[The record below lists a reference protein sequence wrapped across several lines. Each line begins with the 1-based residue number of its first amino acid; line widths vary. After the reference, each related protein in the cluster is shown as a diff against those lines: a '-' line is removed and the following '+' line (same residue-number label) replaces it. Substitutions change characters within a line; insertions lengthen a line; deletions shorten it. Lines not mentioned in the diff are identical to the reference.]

1 MRKIG
6 AGLRVKGWGKF
17 FHDLFLVITFPIRKP
32 LILIPILMIGYLAP
46 TFMGAKPTEVHL
58 WYFNKIK
65 SKISGVSSALSLP
78 QVDFISDV
86 NNIKKTVSSLTELV
100 ATAEKV
106 DKDTTVEFIKTPENN
121 LSQSEIRR
129 KIFEKAKQA
138 PDTVD
143 VLKTLQR
150 QQKVAEYAKNAENNN
165 ATETKT
171 EKKLPL
177 NYVLTQENIQGHAQV
192 KNANEIIVNGVRY
205 FLHGIYV
212 NPNTGKGLQAKAL
225 LEKVIAENIIKC
237 KIIAYTYQ
245 NVGTIDCQ
253 VNGENINRLLV
264 EQGYSKNVD
273 LQ

>member
-58 WYFNKIK
+58 WYLNKIK
-65 SKISGVSSALSLP
+65 SKISGVSSALTLP

-86 NNIKKTVSSLTELV
+86 NNIKKTVADLTELV
-100 ATAEKV
+100 AISENQEKKSEV
-106 DKDTTVEFIKTPENN
+106 DISSEAPVD
-121 LSQSEIRR
+121 QSEIRR

-150 QQKVAEYAKNAENNN
+150 QQKVAEYAKNAENSNM
-165 ATETKT
+165 AEIKT

-177 NYVLTQENIQGHAQV
+177 NYALTQESIEGHAQV

-212 NPNTGKGLQAKAL
+212 NPNTGKGFQAQAL

-237 KIIAYTYQ
+237 RIIAYTYQ
-245 NVGTIDCQ
+245 NIGTVDCQ
-253 VNGENINRLLV
+253 VNGENINQLLV